1 MMNAINMLW
10 TMLYSALAGVNNL
23 AVSFQDVTEVV
34 QINASNFKAQ
44 ELIEAKAKTE
54 AIRLKHATP
63 ATD

>member
-54 AIRLKHATP
+54 AIRLKHAT
-63 ATD
+63 D